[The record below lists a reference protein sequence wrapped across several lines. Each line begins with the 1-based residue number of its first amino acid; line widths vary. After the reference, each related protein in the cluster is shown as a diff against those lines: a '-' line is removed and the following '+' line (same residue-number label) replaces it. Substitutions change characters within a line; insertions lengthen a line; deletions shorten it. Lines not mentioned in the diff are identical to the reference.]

1 MRRIALQQGF
11 LGLDGAAMYLVIAM
25 AVLLVSSWAA
35 SAGAMWWL
43 NAQAKTA
50 RSEATEAKA
59 AQARETQARQGFQ
72 AAGAACSASV
82 DAAKTRADAAEAAL
96 EAQAAAARS
105 RTARTQTYIQ
115 SLLAAQRP
123 AGLDECQAM
132 QKELND
138 EIDHRHPGPTPPG
151 SVPKPGSTT

>member
-1 MRRIALQQGF
+1 
-11 LGLDGAAMYLVIAM
+11 MYLVIAM

-72 AAGAACSASV
+72 AAGA
-82 DAAKTRADAAEAAL
+82 
-96 EAQAAAARS
+96 RS